1 MIYASTIT
9 DIQKGDKIIFY
20 PKDQTIC
27 FVRDNT
33 NMKFHGRDNDKFI
46 IPLIK
51 KIEDFFQVAYL
62 IAEMKGLEIS
72 LMKKLSERNSWCY
85 EFK

>member
-62 IAEMKGLEIS
+62 IAEIKGLKIS
-72 LMKKLSERNSWCY
+72 FLKKLPERKVWCC

>member
-1 MIYASTIT
+1 
-9 DIQKGDKIIFY
+9 
-20 PKDQTIC
+20 
-27 FVRDNT
+27 
-33 NMKFHGRDNDKFI
+33 MKFHGRDNDKFI